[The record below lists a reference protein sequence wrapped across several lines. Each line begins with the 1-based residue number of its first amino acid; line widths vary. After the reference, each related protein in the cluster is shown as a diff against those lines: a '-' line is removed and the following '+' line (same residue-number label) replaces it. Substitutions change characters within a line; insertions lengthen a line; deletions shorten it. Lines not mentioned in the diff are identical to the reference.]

1 MGQVQ
6 VMHLYPGCRT
16 VLRQKSSFLWLPSW
30 ERSYSNPPTV
40 CVMVCISVR
49 ISVTSVLSNSATLWT
64 VACQAPPGKNTGVGC
79 YAGLPPPGDL
89 PNPGQNPDLLHWRQ
103 ILYQLSHQGS
113 QTRLCTR
120 REMTRALGLTPKV
133 TGLRRSC
140 TEHFSM
146 MPLFTGLG

>member
-89 PNPGQNPDLLHWRQ
+89 PNPGSNPCLLCLLHWQ
-103 ILYQLSHQGS
+103 AGS
-113 QTRLCTR
+113 LP
-120 REMTRALGLTPKV
+120 LTAPGKPPGTV
-133 TGLRRSC
+133 VGFYKRKKELK
-140 TEHFSM
+140 TEQMKMKWQNIQH
-146 MPLFTGLG
+146 TC